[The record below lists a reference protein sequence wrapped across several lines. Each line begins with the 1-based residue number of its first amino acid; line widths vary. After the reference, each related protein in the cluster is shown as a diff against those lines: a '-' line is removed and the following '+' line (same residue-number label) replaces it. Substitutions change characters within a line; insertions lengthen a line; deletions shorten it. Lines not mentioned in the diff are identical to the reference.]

1 MLCQAPLPCEI
12 TAALFANVSFEL
24 CSLDDEHVCSDLV
37 LFDTPANPFRVLV
50 EFWSYLPDI
59 VSDPLVSVSAVHRIS
74 KTQSA
79 LEVAA
84 YVPGYKYELRRNRLL
99 SVKHPL
105 VPVVFR
111 HQQRMAGALAAMVA
125 DAEQCEHRG
134 LLEAITTLIL
144 CEVSPEAAAAFIL
157 LLVCTLL
164 LIARTLRFNNRS
176 LGIGTSISSEPRPS
190 SPLEEE

>member
-1 MLCQAPLPCEI
+1 M
-12 TAALFANVSFEL
+12 
-24 CSLDDEHVCSDLV
+24 
-37 LFDTPANPFRVLV
+37 LFDTPKNPFRVLV

-59 VSDPLVSVSAVHRIS
+59 ISDPLVSISAVHRIS

-84 YVPGYKYELRRNRLL
+84 YVPGYKYEFRRNRLL

-125 DAEQCEHRG
+125 DPGLCEHRG
-134 LLEAITTLIL
+134 LLEVITTMIL
-144 CEVSPEAAAAFIL
+144 CGVSKGPW
-157 LLVCTLL
+157 
-164 LIARTLRFNNRS
+164 RRD
-176 LGIGTSISSEPRPS
+176 IGLALPRMPCIS
-190 SPLEEE
+190 